1 MPEIV
6 EALNPQPDKMATRVN
21 KANYDAY
28 RAALLQVIPRTRD
41 GVLFGNLADLV
52 SPKLPAAIA
61 ASTKPMW
68 WVTTVK
74 LDLEA
79 RGLIER
85 VPKASP
91 QRLRRV

>member
-1 MPEIV
+1 MDTV
-6 EALNPQPDKMATRVN
+6 EALNPQPNKHPTRVN

-28 RAALLQVIPRTRD
+28 RRALLSVIPRKKD
-41 GVLFGNLADLV
+41 GVEFRALADLV
-52 SPKLPAAIA
+52 APKLAKDIA
-61 ASTKPMW
+61 KATKPMW

-85 VPKASP
+85 VPGSNP
-91 QRLRRV
+91 QRLRKI